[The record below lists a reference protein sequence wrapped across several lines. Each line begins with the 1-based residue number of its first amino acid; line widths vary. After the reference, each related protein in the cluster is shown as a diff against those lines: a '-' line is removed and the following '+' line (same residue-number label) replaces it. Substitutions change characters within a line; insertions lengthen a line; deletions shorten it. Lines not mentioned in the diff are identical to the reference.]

1 MKTSSALLK
10 SVRVV
15 LHAIAFYHIIWP
27 IMIPAKE
34 AQAHPHVFI
43 VQRLD
48 VVFDDKGL
56 AGIRVR
62 WKFDDMFASMIA
74 EDHDINRSGKFETN
88 EIQAVKEKA
97 FSFIS
102 EYNYFMFIKIDNTPF
117 EVKFIKNFNAILENQ
132 TLVYEFLIPCHVT
145 ATRNF
150 KKVKVAS
157 YDPTYYTA
165 IYFAQKKPVSL
176 TSADAFE
183 VKTAIREDP
192 DTKIYFDMVHPW
204 TLFAEFRKKS

>member
-1 MKTSSALLK
+1 MKNRYSLLK
-10 SVRVV
+10 SLHVV
-15 LHAIAFYHIIWP
+15 LHAFAFYLILLSFVIL
-27 IMIPAKE
+27 AQE

-43 VQRLD
+43 VQRLE

-74 EDHDINRSGKFETN
+74 EDHDINRNGKFEAN
-88 EIQAVKEKA
+88 EIQSVKEKA

-102 EYNYFMFIKIDNTPF
+102 EHNYFMFIKIDNTPF
-117 EVKFIKNFNAILENQ
+117 QVKFIRDFNAILENQ
-132 TLVYEFLIPCHVT
+132 KLVYEFLIPCHVT
-145 ATRNF
+145 ATRNV

-165 IYFAQKKPVSL
+165 IYFAQKNPVSL
-176 TSADAFE
+176 TTADAFE
-183 VKTAIREDP
+183 VKTAIREDQ
-192 DTKIYFDMVHPW
+192 DTRIYFDMVHPW
-204 TLFAEFRKKS
+204 TLFAEFRKK